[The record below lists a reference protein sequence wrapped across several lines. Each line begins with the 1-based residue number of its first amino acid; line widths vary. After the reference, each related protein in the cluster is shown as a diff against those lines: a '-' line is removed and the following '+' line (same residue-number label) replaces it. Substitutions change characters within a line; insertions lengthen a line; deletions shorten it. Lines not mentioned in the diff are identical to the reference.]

1 MPFRHARAQLTRLCL
16 IVEHIFRLLSPL
28 RLPISPS
35 RPDYESDRLTKLRSS
50 KVEVRDGPAAVVR
63 AAKRLDLLCC
73 HSGQSRYWPY
83 THDSKVYFKLR
94 LCPGNYLRNAAGDHR
109 ISRSVKFGRRSSNHS
124 QGTGCASPPVP
135 LPAHRQLTL

>member
-35 RPDYESDRLTKLRSS
+35 RPDYESDGFTKLRSS
-50 KVEVRDGPAAVVR
+50 KVEVRDGPAPALR
-63 AAKRLDLLCC
+63 AAKSLELLLSFRPIAIPG
-73 HSGQSRYWPY
+73 HTLILLRYI
-83 THDSKVYFKLR
+83 FNLR
-94 LCPGNYLRNAAGDHR
+94 LCPGNYLRNAARDHR